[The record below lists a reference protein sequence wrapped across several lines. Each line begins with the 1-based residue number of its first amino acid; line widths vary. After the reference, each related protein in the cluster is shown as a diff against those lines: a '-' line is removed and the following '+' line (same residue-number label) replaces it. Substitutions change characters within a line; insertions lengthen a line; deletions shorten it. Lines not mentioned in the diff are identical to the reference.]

1 MLLII
6 SSAGATSSHASIMML
21 PLIRRCKIWMIAHST
36 YVTSATL
43 QHIHSSSWLH
53 CSRSTMSTAMSAIW
67 YALIFNSNVRDF
79 RKKPWLITRVE
90 LVFVVCYV
98 QICGAYSVYSN
109 ILIFH
114 RWNMSLS
121 ILSTI
126 ICIICQSS
134 ISSKLIS
141 LSSNLTRNT
150 MILLSIVIL
159 MLMWWISGCLL
170 TLALWLSSLL
180 VYLKFF

>member
-1 MLLII
+1 
-6 SSAGATSSHASIMML
+6 
-21 PLIRRCKIWMIAHST
+21 
-36 YVTSATL
+36 
-43 QHIHSSSWLH
+43 
-53 CSRSTMSTAMSAIW
+53 
-67 YALIFNSNVRDF
+67 
-79 RKKPWLITRVE
+79 
-90 LVFVVCYV
+90 
-98 QICGAYSVYSN
+98 
-109 ILIFH
+109 
-114 RWNMSLS
+114 MSLS

-159 MLMWWISGCLL
+159 MLMWWISGGLL

-180 VYLKFF
+180 VYLKFLLLYLIIVNICSFVLFHASQTWCASRHWFSKAIVLKNCGCCSGSNTLLTSLCLLVPILFDFQLLPTNGIRSVVWVIYIHHIKFYNSNSLLI

>member
-1 MLLII
+1 
-6 SSAGATSSHASIMML
+6 
-21 PLIRRCKIWMIAHST
+21 
-36 YVTSATL
+36 
-43 QHIHSSSWLH
+43 
-53 CSRSTMSTAMSAIW
+53 
-67 YALIFNSNVRDF
+67 
-79 RKKPWLITRVE
+79 
-90 LVFVVCYV
+90 
-98 QICGAYSVYSN
+98 
-109 ILIFH
+109 
-114 RWNMSLS
+114 MSLS

-159 MLMWWISGCLL
+159 MLMWWISGGLL

-180 VYLKFF
+180 VYLKFLLLYLIIVNICSFVLFHASQTWCASRHWFSKAIVLKNRGCCSGSNTLLTSLCLLVPILFDFQLLPTNGIRSVVWVIYIHHIKFYNSNSLLI